1 MKIVDWVKKNK
12 LAAILLAIVG
22 FWLIRNLYNT
32 FFGVN
37 MLRLNMPGFSSQYES
52 TKDYGPAPAESFG
65 SAGVSNLSLP
75 SSYSLPRQDY
85 APQPDVEDR
94 LVIQTSNISLLV
106 DDVVEVRN
114 NILSFANKAGGY
126 MVSAS
131 TSNPQDAPT
140 ATLVIRVPS
149 DKLQEAL
156 DYFHSLSIKVV
167 SENLVG
173 KDVTDQYVDIDKRI
187 ATYEKTKA
195 RFESILEQATE
206 ISDITSLTQQIISMQ
221 NQIDSLKGQQ
231 DALEKNAQL
240 AKLTIY
246 LSTDE
251 IALPYAPSET
261 FRPKVIFKLAVRSLV
276 GFLRGLAKLAIW
288 VGVYAAVW
296 VPALAIYIFIRK
308 WMKARKSKVRPSSN
322 PIKTE

>member
-1 MKIVDWVKKNK
+1 VIIFDWVKKNK
-12 LAAILLAIVG
+12 LTSVLLVIVG
-22 FWLIRNLYNT
+22 FFAFQYVYRL
-32 FFGVN
+32 FFGVRTLSIKN
-37 MLRLNMPGFSSQYES
+37 PNLAYES
-52 TKDYGPAPAESFG
+52 AADYGIPAG
-65 SAGVSNLSLP
+65 SLGSTGVSNLSLP

-85 APQPDVEDR
+85 TPQADVEER
-94 LVIQTSNISLLV
+94 LVIQESSLSLLV
-106 DDVVEVRN
+106 SDVVDARN
-114 NILSFANKAGGY
+114 KILDFAKKAGGY
-126 MVSAS
+126 MVTSS

-140 ATLVIRVPS
+140 ATIVIRVPA

-173 KDVTDQYVDIDKRI
+173 RDVTDQYVDIDTRI

-195 RFESILEQATE
+195 RFEAILEQATE
-206 ISDITSLTQQIISMQ
+206 ISDITNLTQQIISMQ

-231 DALEKNAQL
+231 DALEKKAQL

-261 FRPKVIFKLAVRSLV
+261 FRPTVIFKLAVRSLV
-276 GFLRGLAKLAIW
+276 GFLRNLAKLAIW
-288 VGVYAAVW
+288 VGVYSVVW
-296 VPALAIYIFIRK
+296 VPALVIYIFIRK
-308 WMKARKSKVRPSSN
+308 WLKKRKIP
-322 PIKTE
+322 PIPTS